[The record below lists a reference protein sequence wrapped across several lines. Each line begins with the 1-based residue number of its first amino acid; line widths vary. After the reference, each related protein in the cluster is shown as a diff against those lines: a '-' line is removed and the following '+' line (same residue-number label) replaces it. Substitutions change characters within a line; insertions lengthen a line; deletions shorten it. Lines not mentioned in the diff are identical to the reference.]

1 MAKVEWRIRHFYV
14 DDTFLP
20 VWEEFKEICAREGDS
35 ASEKIREFVERYV
48 IVHSSGNPQ
57 LRIDKFSDVVTKKAC
72 FFCQGHFERLF
83 KVEFVS
89 GLIAPTCE
97 ACLDRNRAK
106 GTFSTV
112 KKVMGII
119 E

>member
-1 MAKVEWRIRHFYV
+1 MSKTFRGRVFYV
-14 DDTFLP
+14 DETFEP
-20 VWEEFKEICAREGDS
+20 VLKEFDEICAREGES
-35 ASEKIREFVERYV
+35 RSEKLREFIERYV
-48 IVHSSGNPQ
+48 IIHTSGNPQ
-57 LRIDKFSDVVTKKAC
+57 LRIDMFSDVVTKKAC

-112 KKVMGII
+112 KKVMGIM